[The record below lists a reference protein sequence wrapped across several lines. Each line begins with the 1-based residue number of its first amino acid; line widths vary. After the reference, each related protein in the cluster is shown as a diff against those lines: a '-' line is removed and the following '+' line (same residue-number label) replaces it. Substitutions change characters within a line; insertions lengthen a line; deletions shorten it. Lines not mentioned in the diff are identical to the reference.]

1 MENNELELVTK
12 ILAED
17 INPALES
24 HGGGAE
30 LVEIKDHKVYLRL
43 SGGCRGCPGARMTM
57 KNGIERVIISKVPS
71 ITEVIDVTNHG

>member
-17 INPALES
+17 INPALGS
-24 HGGGAE
+24 HGGAAE
-30 LVEIKDHKVYLRL
+30 LVEVKDHKVYLRL